1 MRKVWGEPYR
11 TSMICIDQYHQG
23 VLSGRFYHP
32 YLQTRQRF
40 RSLMELLLQM
50 EAVLEQMQF
59 PQSFTDRRDGLC
71 TNRLSLWTELDA
83 DAEPGKIATFTV
95 RILFRQNASWQGT
108 ISWLNHQQENHF
120 RSVLELIL
128 LMHSA
133 LSAEENALSDPLR
146 DRRTSM

>member
-11 TSMICIDQYHQG
+11 TSMICIDQYRQG
-23 VLSGRFYHP
+23 ILSGRFYHP
-32 YLQTRQRF
+32 YLQSGQHF
-40 RSLMELLLQM
+40 HSLMELLLQM
-50 EAVLEQMQF
+50 ESVLEQMQF
-59 PQSFTDRRDGLC
+59 PQSFTDRRDGLR
-71 TNRLSLWTELDA
+71 TDRISLWTESDA
-83 DAEPGKIATFTV
+83 DAKPGKTATFTV

-133 LSAEENALSDPLR
+133 LTTEENAPPDPIM